1 MTTKS
6 GNFPTSKNNSFN
18 IKSEEGFS
26 LVQVMVSM
34 GIAGMLM
41 LALMKMQQQQ
51 SMQQRKAE
59 VDIEIN
65 NFQSTFNGLIGRAGY
80 CDKNFLDKS
89 FSEET
94 FEFEEFLKPNGS
106 VKYKVGDKY
115 GNGKFKIVSMMLK
128 DFEFDDEPPEDGEQI
143 GGSGLAILAVKLER
157 LGKMFGTKTITKE
170 FDVSL
175 YLDENNVI
183 KGCGSTAASGLLGGG
198 GTGMSE
204 KAINSEA
211 IEAVVESQVQA
222 QTDLAKTE
230 TETNK
235 EASEAEQLQ
244 KQNEK
249 LQAIVNNNDKVDMND
264 AKQVQKIIDNN
275 PQLKLLQ
282 EQMLNMQK
290 NNEKLN
296 QILDEWEE

>member
-1 MTTKS
+1 M
-6 GNFPTSKNNSFN
+6 
-18 IKSEEGFS
+18 KSEKGFS

-51 SMQQRKAE
+51 TMQQRKAE

-65 NFQSTFNGLIGRAGY
+65 NFHTTFNGLIGRAGY

-89 FSEET
+89 FSEDT

-128 DFEFDDEPPEDGEQI
+128 DFEFDDADAQRDEDL
-143 GGSGLAILAVKLER
+143 GGSGLATLAVKLER

-170 FDVSL
+170 FEVSL
-175 YLDENNVI
+175 FLDGEDVI
-183 KGCGSTAASGLLGGG
+183 KGCGATAASGLIGGG
-198 GTGMSE
+198 SGMSE

-211 IEAVVESQVQA
+211 IEAVVDAQVQA
-222 QTDLAKTE
+222 QTDIVQKE
-230 TETNK
+230 SETN
-235 EASEAEQLQ
+235 EAASEAEQLQ
-244 KQNEK
+244 MQNEK
-249 LQAIVNNNDKVDMND
+249 LQAIVQNNEKVDMKD

-296 QILDEWEE
+296 QILDQWEE